1 MGLVLT
7 HHHSCVKFEGE
18 NLIYAESSLIR
29 PVRILLW
36 VLFASTLIAPPAP
49 AASEAELLTICTSI
63 NTGFNFISAQAFCNE
78 RIFEKSTWYQ
88 EGKAPK
94 GTPGSKL
101 ISLILCTSNSNANL
115 RVLRKQC
122 NQTTQTQSEWQ
133 RPLGPPAAPVISSLT
148 AIGLGKV
155 MIESKLPFDNGGAR
169 VSRLSIV
176 ATPYNSTGTIV
187 KDELIFNEKKAS
199 QFTLTALTPGANYK
213 FTLTATNSV
222 GTSLGNAT
230 VFLIP
235 DIPSAPTIAEIAAAG
250 SNGVLITYSAPESDG
265 GSTITSYT
273 VTASPGDK
281 SATVTRS
288 ASGTIN
294 ISGLNAA
301 TTYSFTITASNLMGR
316 SAPSAPS
323 KTILMASPT
332 ITATSAATKTTA
344 LITYS
349 PPQSDGVALITSYTA
364 TATPSGESATVTR
377 SGSGT
382 ITISNLTYGESYS
395 FTISAITNTGITLT
409 STATRALLMALV
421 PGAPTITSASAC
433 GGGCVQIFFTPP
445 TTDGGATISSYTAT
459 ASPSGA
465 NTTITDITSRN
476 FIFTGLQSGTD
487 YTFTI
492 TANNSVGKS
501 LPSEPSAKV
510 RTHSAAAA
518 AAAAPAA
525 ITYAVGD
532 TGPGGGIVY
541 YYLAAGFNCGTGYTT
556 TGSPTGGLC
565 NYLEVAPSGW
575 NTGSDPTKTW
585 ATGTSSSGYAILDI
599 AGIAN
604 ETSRNYGTSGI
615 GLGYKNS
622 LAIVAQGND
631 TTTAGGAARA
641 YAGGSKSDWYL
652 PTSSETNQL
661 CKWNRNQLWTSDAT
675 VCIGTGTLNTGPG
688 ASGAGFT
695 QNYYYVSNEY
705 GSSTVWSQS
714 FLNGWGGIS
723 NFQKYQGLVSPN
735 YIYVRPVRSF

>member
-1 MGLVLT
+1 VKKIALSLLLVVL
-7 HHHSCVKFEGE
+7 SWL
-18 NLIYAESSLIR
+18 LIPLSINSGNAVADSSS
-29 PVRILLW
+29 
-36 VLFASTLIAPPAP
+36 ST
-49 AASEAELLTICTSI
+49 LTICTSI
-63 NTGFNFISAQAFCNE
+63 NTGFNFISASSLCNE
-78 RIFEKSTWYQ
+78 RIYEKSTWYQ
-88 EGKAPK
+88 EDKAPS

-122 NQTTQTQSEWQ
+122 NQTTQTQSVWQ

-176 ATPYNSTGTIV
+176 ATPYNSTGATV
-187 KDELIFNEKKAS
+187 KDELIFDEKKAS

-288 ASGTIN
+288 ASSTIN

-409 STATRALLMALV
+409 SSATRALLMALV

-518 AAAAPAA
+518 AAAPAA
-525 ITYAVGD
+525 VTCANGGSCIVGD
-532 TGPGGGIVY
+532 RGPGGGIVY
-541 YYLAAGFNCGTGYTT
+541 YVSASYFTSAGSTCNTT
-556 TGSPTGGLC
+556 C
-565 NYLEVAPSGW
+565 KYLEVAPATWKTGVVADDVTYLWSTNVLSTTGQ
-575 NTGSDPTKTW
+575 NTIDASTEGLT
-585 ATGTSSSGYAILDI
+585 IN
-599 AGIAN
+599 IAN
-604 ETSRNYGTSGI
+604 EKLNWKIGQGFYNTSVMAVSGATS
-615 GLGYKNS
+615 
-622 LAIVAQGND
+622 
-631 TTTAGGAARA
+631 AARVAVLA
-641 YAGGSKSDWYL
+641 YAATDSSAGQWFL
-652 PTSSETNQL
+652 PSMNELNEL
-661 CKWNRNQLWTSDAT
+661 CKYARGQTTGVPT
-675 VCIGTGTLNTGPG
+675 VACNSTGTLKTGTANDLGGFFASYYWSSSERG
-688 ASGAGFT
+688 ASDAYLQYFSSG
-695 QNYYYVSNEY
+695 
-705 GSSTVWSQS
+705 GSINSGKN
-714 FLNGWGGIS
+714 FARGI
-723 NFQKYQGLVSPN
+723 
-735 YIYVRPVRSF
+735 RPVRAF

>member
-1 MGLVLT
+1 MKKIALSLLLVVL
-7 HHHSCVKFEGE
+7 SWL
-18 NLIYAESSLIR
+18 LIPLSINSGNAVADSSS
-29 PVRILLW
+29 
-36 VLFASTLIAPPAP
+36 ST
-49 AASEAELLTICTSI
+49 LTICTSI
-63 NTGFNFISAQAFCNE
+63 NTGFNFISASSLCNE
-78 RIFEKSTWYQ
+78 RIYEKSTWYQ
-88 EGKAPK
+88 EDKAPS

-122 NQTTQTQSEWQ
+122 NQTTQTQSVWQ
-133 RPLGPPAAPVISSLT
+133 RPLGAPAAPVISSLT

-176 ATPYNSTGTIV
+176 ATPYNSTGAIV
-187 KDELIFNEKKAS
+187 EDELIFNEKKAS

-525 ITYAVGD
+525 VTCANGGSCIVGD
-532 TGPGGGIVY
+532 RGPGGGIVY
-541 YYLAAGFNCGTGYTT
+541 YVSASYFTSAGSTCNTT
-556 TGSPTGGLC
+556 C
-565 NYLEVAPSGW
+565 KYLEVAPATWQSAGVSVADDITYAWSSNMSSTTGQNITTASTEGLAINSAFEKLNWKIGQGFYNTSVMKVALATSAAWTAVHAYAATDSSAGQWFLPSMNELNELCKYARGQTTGNPKVACDGSG
-575 NTGSDPTKTW
+575 NLK
-585 ATGTSSSGYAILDI
+585 TGT
-599 AGIAN
+599 AN
-604 ETSRNYGTSGI
+604 EFGGFVDD
-615 GLGYKNS
+615 GYDLYWS
-622 LAIVAQGND
+622 STEWSA
-631 TTTAGGAARA
+631 A
-641 YAGGSKSDWYL
+641 YA
-652 PTSSETNQL
+652 
-661 CKWNRNQLWTSDAT
+661 R
-675 VCIGTGTLNTGPG
+675 V
-688 ASGAGFT
+688 
-695 QNYYYVSNEY
+695 
-705 GSSTVWSQS
+705 QS
-714 FLNGWGGIS
+714 FVDGGLNLRLKHFGS
-723 NFQKYQGLVSPN
+723 H
-735 YIYVRPVRSF
+735 VRPIRAF

>member
-1 MGLVLT
+1 MKKIALSLLLVVL
-7 HHHSCVKFEGE
+7 SWL
-18 NLIYAESSLIR
+18 LIPLSINSGNAVADSSS
-29 PVRILLW
+29 
-36 VLFASTLIAPPAP
+36 ST
-49 AASEAELLTICTSI
+49 LTICTSI
-63 NTGFNFISAQAFCNE
+63 NTGFNFISASSLCNE
-78 RIFEKSTWYQ
+78 RIYEKSTWYQ
-88 EGKAPK
+88 EDKAPS

-148 AIGLGKV
+148 TIGLGKV

-176 ATPYNSTGTIV
+176 ATPYNSTGATV

-433 GGGCVQIFFTPP
+433 SGGCVQIFFTPP

-501 LPSEPSAKV
+501 LPSEPSEKV

-599 AGIAN
+599 DGIAN

-652 PTSSETNQL
+652 PTTAELNLL
-661 CKWNRNQLWTSDAT
+661 CKWNHGIAPSVSTACSTTSGSLNSAT
-675 VCIGTGTLNTGPG
+675 YG
-688 ASGAGFT
+688 ATSAGFVAGGYWSSSEERASMMWYQQFNGGT
-695 QNYYYVSNEY
+695 ITNDFKEY
-705 GSSTVWSQS
+705 TH
-714 FLNGWGGIS
+714 
-723 NFQKYQGLVSPN
+723 
-735 YIYVRPVRSF
+735 YVRPVRSF

>member
-1 MGLVLT
+1 MKKIALSLLLVVL
-7 HHHSCVKFEGE
+7 SWL
-18 NLIYAESSLIR
+18 LIPLSINSGNAVADSSS
-29 PVRILLW
+29 
-36 VLFASTLIAPPAP
+36 ST
-49 AASEAELLTICTSI
+49 LTICTSI
-63 NTGFNFISAQAFCNE
+63 NTGFNFISASSLCNE
-78 RIFEKSTWYQ
+78 RIYEKSTWYQ
-88 EGKAPK
+88 EDKAPS

-122 NQTTQTQSEWQ
+122 NQTTQTQSVWQ

-176 ATPYNSTGTIV
+176 ATPYNSTGATV
-187 KDELIFNEKKAS
+187 KDELIFDEKKAS

-518 AAAAPAA
+518 AAPAA
-525 ITYAVGD
+525 VTCANGGICIVGD
-532 TGPGGGIVY
+532 RGPGGGIVY
-541 YYLAAGFNCGTGYTT
+541 YYLAAGFSCGTGYTT

-585 ATGTSSSGYAILDI
+585 AVTANRYSGISE
-599 AGIAN
+599 IAN
-604 ETSRNYGTSGI
+604 DATAYNNNLGI

-622 LAIVAQGND
+622 IAIVTQGND
-631 TTTAGGAARA
+631 TTTAAGAARA

-652 PTSSETNQL
+652 PTTAELNLLCEWNHGITPSVSTECSTTSGSLNSATYGATSAGLLGFRYWSSSEYNSSYAWLQYL
-661 CKWNRNQLWTSDAT
+661 SVGDQRNYDK
-675 VCIGTGTLNTGPG
+675 NNP
-688 ASGAGFT
+688 
-695 QNYYYVSNEY
+695 Y
-705 GSSTVWSQS
+705 
-714 FLNGWGGIS
+714 
-723 NFQKYQGLVSPN
+723 
-735 YIYVRPVRSF
+735 YVRPVRSF

>member
-78 RIFEKSTWYQ
+78 RIYEKSTWYQ

-122 NQTTQTQSEWQ
+122 NQTTQTQSVWQ
-133 RPLGPPAAPVISSLT
+133 RPLGAPAAPVISSLT

-176 ATPYNSTGTIV
+176 ATPYNSTGDTV

-265 GSTITSYT
+265 GSIITSYT

-518 AAAAPAA
+518 AAAPAA

-541 YYLAAGFNCGTGYTT
+541 YYLAAGFSCGTGYTT

-565 NYLEVAPSGW
+565 HYMEVAPSGW
-575 NTGSDPTKTW
+575 NTGSDPTKVW
-585 ATGTSSSGYAILDI
+585 ATGTSSSGNAVTGI
-599 AGIAN
+599 ADIAN
-604 ETSRNYGTSGI
+604 ETTRNYGTSGI

-652 PTSSETNQL
+652 PTTAELNQL
-661 CKWNRNQLWTSDAT
+661 CLWSRGITPSVSTACTGNSHNSATYGATS
-675 VCIGTGTLNTGPG
+675 
-688 ASGAGFT
+688 AGFVAGG
-695 QNYYYVSNEY
+695 YW
-705 GSSTVWSQS
+705 SSSERRADLMWYQQ
-714 FLNGWGGIS
+714 FNGGTIDYD
-723 NFQKYQGLVSPN
+723 FKQYPH
-735 YIYVRPVRSF
+735 YVRPVRSF